1 MRDEIRLGEILK
13 DIEDYDTTAS
23 VLTQEIATFQEPLVI
38 GIAHYFQIFANGYA
52 FWQKSYDYSRIH
64 EYFWVAFMVAERE
77 ITGRI
82 GKITQEEAAVE
93 MLRNISLALIENTL
107 CENSLVCN
115 MPGWLRDSSERATN
129 YMTAAIDALKRLDI
143 DEALRAALQ
152 SYLDINL
159 QLYLGLQACAK
170 LYITP
175 WLEAQNPDDL
185 SAAERDAR
193 VQMDKLNAHSRE
205 LFSELRAHLSFARHS
220 ANAYIE
226 SGRTTLRIR
235 HAMILLR
242 AMCYV
247 GSELTEALFTTFR
260 EDRGPARLLEMANQS
275 TELGFEQVRSG
286 YINETFETNMG
297 IELLAPML
305 FTMPAGERGVVFW
318 LLDGNTLRRY
328 KLEFFR
334 ITITR
339 FGALSID
346 FRICLGDCDEQAE
359 EGVSVSHARA
369 LEALMGPH
377 IGNMEFEWRA
387 APGETADANLHFIR
401 PEATNFVRSF
411 NDCAAW
417 IEKAGQLLPDD
428 QYEFFR
434 SNILPDEDVN
444 PDNPIIRW
452 RKSFFDLND
461 RLRDP
466 TRRNPYEPIQDYFV
480 TRYEYVPDL
489 KALQD
494 HYGQVRQVF
503 LNWAWLQTEDPAD
516 TAEMTALKQEAQRI
530 FPPGRVFMRLMDIA
544 EEIQTRFQQFIET
557 LAHDRGV
564 AVNKDI
570 RSAFYF
576 NRHYGWQSILEV
588 NRITVQGADGV
599 EQEPTTAEDYEQ
611 VFNHPDFHGFTVTS
625 REARAGLD
633 DWRLASAPPQ
643 QENLAPIRSHKY
655 DRFFVEQNRAFIFL
669 PDDPDFIVNQ
679 YNDTARWVG
688 NLAMV
693 VLAYQTAGKALVKEV
708 EAVLSSLEKGE
719 DRTGEIPFLRG
730 KIQIFRRETDKV
742 MELVRG
748 FSMTKYVDHSEL
760 LRALVRT
767 SRVEF
772 LAGILEQNSTALDRL
787 YLYMDD
793 LAAGKATYHA
803 NKKQS

>member
-1 MRDEIRLGEILK
+1 MQDEIRLGEILR

-23 VLTQEIATFQEPLVI
+23 TLMQEIATFQEPLVI
-38 GIAHYFQIFANGYA
+38 GLAHYFQIFANGYA

-77 ITGRI
+77 INGKI
-82 GKITQEEAAVE
+82 GKITQEETAIE

-115 MPGWLRDSSERATN
+115 MPGWLRESSERAIQ
-129 YMTAAIDALKRLDI
+129 YMTNAINALNRLEI
-143 DEALRAALQ
+143 DESLRASIR

-159 QLYLGLQACAK
+159 QLYMGLQACAK

-175 WLEAQNPDDL
+175 WLPPQPADEL
-185 SAAERDAR
+185 SAAEAAAK
-193 VQMDKLNAHSRE
+193 VQMDQLNTHSRE

-220 ANAYIE
+220 ANSYVE
-226 SGRTTLRIR
+226 SGYTTLRIR

-247 GSELTEALFTTFR
+247 GSELAEALFDAFR
-260 EDRGPARLLEMANQS
+260 EDRGPARLLDLANQ
-275 TELGFEQVRSG
+275 TTQLGFEQVRSG

-297 IELLAPML
+297 IELLAPMV
-305 FTMPAGERGVVFW
+305 FTLPAGERGGVIFW
-318 LLDGNTLRRY
+318 LLDGNTPRRY

-346 FRICLGDCDEQAE
+346 FRMCVGDCDEENEA
-359 EGVSVSHARA
+359 GVSISHVRA

-387 APGETADANLHFIR
+387 APGESTEGNLHFIR

-411 NDCAAW
+411 NDCMAW
-417 IEKAGQLLPDD
+417 IEKAGSLLPDE
-428 QYEFFR
+428 QYEYFR
-434 SNILPDEDVN
+434 THILPDEDIN
-444 PDNPIIRW
+444 PDNPVIRW
-452 RKSFFDLND
+452 SKSFFDLND

-494 HYGQVRQVF
+494 HYSAVRQVF
-503 LNWAWLQTEDPAD
+503 LNWEWLQSDDPAD
-516 TAEMTALKQEAQRI
+516 TPELKALKQEAQRI

-544 EEIQTRFQQFIET
+544 EEIQIRFQQFIEK
-557 LAHDRGV
+557 LASDRGIT
-564 AVNKDI
+564 VNKDI

-588 NRITVQGADGV
+588 NRIAIRDANGV
-599 EQEPTTAEDYEQ
+599 EREPITAEDYEQ
-611 VFNHPDFHGFTVTS
+611 LFSHPDFHGFMVTS

-633 DWRLASAPPQ
+633 DWRLASAPPLM
-643 QENLAPIRSHKY
+643 ENLAPIRSHKY
-655 DRFFVEQNRAFIFL
+655 DRFYAEQNRAFIFL

-679 YNDTARWVG
+679 YNDTARWAG
-688 NLAMV
+688 NLAT
-693 VLAYQTAGKALVKEV
+693 VLLAHQMAGKSLVKEI
-708 EAVLSSLEKGE
+708 EAVLAALEKGE
-719 DRTGEIPFLRG
+719 DRVSELPFLRG
-730 KIQIFRRETDKV
+730 KIQIFRRESDKV
-742 MELVRG
+742 TEMVRG
-748 FSMTKYVDHSEL
+748 FAMTKYVDHSEL

-772 LAGILEQNSTALDRL
+772 LAQILEENNTALDRL
-787 YLYMDD
+787 YNYMGD
-793 LAAGKATYHA
+793 LLNGSTVYHA
-803 NKKQS
+803 NKS